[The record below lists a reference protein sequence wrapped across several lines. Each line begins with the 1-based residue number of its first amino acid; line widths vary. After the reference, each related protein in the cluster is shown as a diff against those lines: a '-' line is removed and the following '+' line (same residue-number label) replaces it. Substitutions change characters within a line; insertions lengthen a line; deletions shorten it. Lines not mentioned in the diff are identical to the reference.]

1 LVYKATNG
9 FVIITGCSHAG
20 ICNIIDQAKRICD
33 ENRIFDIIGGSHLLA
48 PDKEQSEI
56 NLMYFRNLYSKKLHT
71 CYCFDLPSKIALS
84 TVANLVEVRVGLLL
98 E

>member
-1 LVYKATNG
+1 M
-9 FVIITGCSHAG
+9 
-20 ICNIIDQAKRICD
+20 
-33 ENRIFDIIGGSHLLA
+33 A

-56 NLMYFRNLYSKKLHT
+56 NLMYFRNLYSEKLHT

-98 E
+98 EYIGTQNRHFIPSWELNGCDTIPGMILVS